1 MGYLS
6 QKKHQARENIF
17 LYVTAFFLM
26 ILSCLALIKPDLFYT
41 GFNLFHLYCLS
52 LVFLIYAAF
61 VKKYFQTF
69 VFFLCFILNYT
80 LLSASGNIFF
90 SDTFQGQNN
99 LTLYFSKND
108 TVPPANFAQE
118 DILSSGTVLL
128 SHNYRAPY
136 TIIDVAGKP
145 LTLLKVDFRNP
156 VPSDYDS
163 VFKNLNDFL
172 LTQDNPV
179 IIFGE
184 FGLPIWA
191 RPFKTFLDISGLQ
204 VKNRLVFTKGSPFNI
219 FTTPSFYILGFRDMG
234 LSSIKISNNPISST
248 VSGDV
253 SFTLEQP

>member
-26 ILSCLALIKPDLFYT
+26 ILSCLALIKPDLFYA

-52 LVFLIYAAF
+52 LALLIYSAF

-69 VFFLCFILNYT
+69 IFFLCFILNYT

-90 SDTFQGQNN
+90 SDNFQGRKL
-99 LTLYFSKND
+99 LTLYFSKDD
-108 TVPPANFAQE
+108 TAPAANFSQE

-128 SHNYRAPY
+128 SHHYIAPY
-136 TIIDVAGKP
+136 TIVDIAGKP

-191 RPFKTFLDISGLQ
+191 RPFKTFLDVSGLQ

-219 FTTPSFYILGFRDMG
+219 FTTPSFYILGFQDMG
-234 LSSIKISNNPISST
+234 LSSIKISTRPTAPT
-248 VSGDV
+248 VSADI
-253 SFTLEQP
+253 SFTLGQP